1 MKLIVGL
8 GNPDKKY
15 EKTRHNVGFMVVDN
29 YLGEVKWQE
38 KYNAKYYKKII
49 NDETVIF
56 VKPLT
61 YMNNSGNAVREF
73 VNFYNIDMND
83 ILVIQDDLDI
93 ELGSYKLKNN
103 SSSGGHNG
111 IKSIIKSL
119 GSDSFNRLKI
129 GIYEET
135 NLDTIDYVLKKFS
148 KKSLEKIENN
158 YIIFSQIIDCFI
170 NNGIEKTMNLY
181 NRK

>member
-1 MKLIVGL
+1 M
-8 GNPDKKY
+8 Y
-15 EKTRHNVGFMVVDN
+15 E
-29 YLGEVKWQE
+29 YLSI
-38 KYNAKYYKKII
+38 A
-49 NDETVIF
+49 
-56 VKPLT
+56 LCLR
-61 YMNNSGNAVREF
+61 VREHRHF
-73 VNFYNIDMND
+73 RPRHAGAGNGFLAD
-83 ILVIQDDLDI
+83 LVQSAGKPSPGDAPALCDVLHA
-93 ELGSYKLKNN
+93 GTCGVPPY
-103 SSSGGHNG
+103 GAG
-111 IKSIIKSL
+111 KSIIKSL

>member
-1 MKLIVGL
+1 
-8 GNPDKKY
+8 
-15 EKTRHNVGFMVVDN
+15 MVVDN
-29 YLGEVKWQE
+29 YLGEVNWQE

-83 ILVIQDDLDI
+83 ILVIQDALDI
-93 ELGSYKLKNN
+93 ALVLYKLKNN

-135 NLDTIDYVLKKFS
+135 NLDTIDYVLKKIS